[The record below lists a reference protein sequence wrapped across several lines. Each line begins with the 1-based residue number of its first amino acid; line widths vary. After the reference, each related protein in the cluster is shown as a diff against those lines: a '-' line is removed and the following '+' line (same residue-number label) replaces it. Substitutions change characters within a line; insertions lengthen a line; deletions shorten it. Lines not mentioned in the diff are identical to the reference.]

1 MKILT
6 PEQILILHKDLMEQS
21 GGLCG
26 IRDKIFSTQQSMH
39 HFNLLTD
46 RIYTTLLEKA
56 ARLGYGLINNHP
68 FIDGNKRTGT
78 HAMLVFLGVNQV
90 FLEYDDAAL
99 IETILR
105 VAAGTLNEK
114 HLLAWLQ
121 EHITP

>member
-1 MKILT
+1 
-6 PEQILILHKDLMEQS
+6 MEQS

-26 IRDKIFSTQQSMH
+26 ICDKNLFDSAVNAPFQS
-39 HFNLLTD
+39 FNGQDL
-46 RIYTTLLEKA
+46 YPTLLEKA

-121 EHITP
+121 EHIIP

>member
-1 MKILT
+1 
-6 PEQILILHKDLMEQS
+6 
-21 GGLCG
+21 
-26 IRDKIFSTQQSMH
+26 MH

>member
-26 IRDKIFSTQQSMH
+26 IRDK
-39 HFNLLTD
+39 NLFHSADL
-46 RIYTTLLEKA
+46 YPTLLEKA

-90 FLEYDDAAL
+90 FSR
-99 IETILR
+99 I
-105 VAAGTLNEK
+105 
-114 HLLAWLQ
+114 
-121 EHITP
+121 